1 MGTRTMIL
9 PIMPWCR
16 IDRAYDVGDITII
29 PYLGQIEDVD
39 ELVQRALARVL
50 STYRD
55 IQGRPVD
62 HAAVV
67 RYVGKGFGSDL
78 SDDEIEAAYEWVQ
91 LACFAGLAGRQFF
104 TPEAPGN
111 SDAFILYVQRLQD
124 ADFVALRTR
133 RREGHT
139 WSAWPLD
146 AIVLTV
152 PTHVSPVRSVSLDA
166 RLLDGLMAF
175 SVKRTLD
182 WGRWQHALSCF
193 NQANTDGDTFG
204 HQVEWGLMCS
214 AFEQLLGADS
224 KAEDVADRFAKTVVP
239 SRPLLAPDA
248 QRRLERWKDAA
259 APVRYEWLKE
269 FYRVRGDFAHGRL
282 TTRQPMAWH
291 PIEHLTLAAI
301 AFPLLVRLLLQ
312 SAGTYRLTADD
323 VAAIEVFEKFA
334 DQSDFLQLPP
344 DTRNSLDT
352 WWARFLGRGKCG

>member
-1 MGTRTMIL
+1 MIL

-16 IDRAYDVGDITII
+16 IDRAYEVGDVTII
-29 PYLGQIEDVD
+29 PYRGRVDDVD
-39 ELVQRALARVL
+39 APVQRALTRVL

-67 RYVGKGFGSDL
+67 RYADKSFGADL
-78 SDDEIEAAYEWVQ
+78 TDDEIDSIYEWVQ

-111 SDAFILYVQRLQD
+111 SDAFIVYAQRLQD

-146 AIVLTV
+146 AIALTV

-166 RLLDGLMAF
+166 RLLDGLVSFAR
-175 SVKRTLD
+175 KGTPD

-193 NQANTDGDTFG
+193 NQANTDGDTFR
-204 HQVEWGLMCS
+204 HQIEWGLMCS
-214 AFEQLLGADS
+214 AFEQLLNADS
-224 KAEDVADRFAKTVVP
+224 KAEDVADKFAKALVP
-239 SRPLLAPDA
+239 SRPLLASDA
-248 QRRLERWKDAA
+248 QRRLERWKDAG

-269 FYRVRGDFAHGRL
+269 FYRVRGDFAHGKL
-282 TTRQPMAWH
+282 TTQQPMAWH

-301 AFPLLVRLLLQ
+301 AFPLLVRSLLQ
-312 SAGTYRLTADD
+312 SGGTYKFTADD
-323 VAAIEVFEKFA
+323 VAAIDVFEEFA
-334 DQSDFLQLPP
+334 NEPDFLHLPP

-352 WWARFLGRGKCG
+352 WWARFFRRAKRG